1 MDTKHFS
8 SERKRRIDEIIGLQR
23 EPAIEAWRKVE
34 AGGDETS
41 SAKELGFQIE
51 YFQTLLAQEFVARL
65 NEGKSFFEFPKLSTT
80 LECLCWRR
88 VCKALVFDRPETI
101 ETQLCKQLR
110 LKLLNLFRSG
120 VSSKE
125 LAQFFDLNEKKANA
139 LIMLALAEDDLT
151 LNEIG
156 NVFCITREGV
166 RKTINNLGVSVKSI
180 RLKKSKTNERNQDSL
195 RESIESWV
203 NSHPGCY
210 LSEVISV
217 FNVREAD
224 VLILCPQILRKL
236 TIGLRPNQASEKLK
250 RYPREQILAA
260 LQAAYEFRNPLMSM
274 YSATETRPLTG
285 PYYEDLVK
293 KGKIFGPTQSRLLQI
308 FDTWKSACKEAGV
321 PSVDAVRDSYELR
334 WTDEELINQLAEF
347 ISTSESVSV
356 ESFDSWCR
364 LDNSRASSGT
374 LRNQIGGWSESYELG
389 LMQLRQKWISA

>member
-1 MDTKHFS
+1 MNTDHLS
-8 SERKRRIDEIIGLQR
+8 SERKRRIDEITGLQR
-23 EPAIEAWRKVE
+23 EPAVEAWNQLQLGLNE
-34 AGGDETS
+34 ESIAI
-41 SAKELGFQIE
+41 ELGYQIE
-51 YFQTLLAQEFVARL
+51 YFRKLVSDEFIHKL
-65 NEGKSFFEFPKLSTT
+65 NDDISFLDFPKLSTT
-80 LECLCWRR
+80 LECLCWQR
-88 VCKALVFDRPETI
+88 VCKALVFDHPETI

-120 VSSKE
+120 ISSKE
-125 LAQFFDLNEKKANA
+125 IAQFFGLNEKKANA

-210 LSEVISV
+210 FSEIISV

-224 VLILCPQILRKL
+224 VLTLCPQILRKL

-250 RYPREQILAA
+250 RYTREQILAA
-260 LQAAYEFRNPLMSM
+260 LLAAYEFRNPLMSM

-293 KGKIFGPTQSRLLQI
+293 KGKIFGPTRSRILQI
-308 FDTWKSACKEAGV
+308 FGTWKAACEEAGV

-356 ESFDSWCR
+356 ESFDAWCR

-374 LRNQIGGWSESYELG
+374 LRNQIGVWSESYELG
-389 LMQLRQKWISA
+389 LMQLRQQWISD